1 MKQKFKSL
9 RLLIQSRNTQSS
21 VSCFIKSDSLA
32 THFTDQN
39 IAWAL
44 VNLPYETEIGAKRL
58 KSLFINWVPDAL
70 SRPSF
75 RETVRL
81 KSNGVYW
88 AGLVKSQ
95 LESVDCLYQANAVD
109 DLQAGAFLARASRF
123 ERDQVD
129 PASVARYWPN

>member
-95 LESVDCLYQANAVD
+95 LESVDCLYQANAAD